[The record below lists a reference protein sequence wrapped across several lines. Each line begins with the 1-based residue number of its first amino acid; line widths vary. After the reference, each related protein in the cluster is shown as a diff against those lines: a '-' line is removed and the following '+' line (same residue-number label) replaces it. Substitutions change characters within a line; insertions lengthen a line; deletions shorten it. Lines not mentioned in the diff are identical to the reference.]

1 MPKSLIV
8 AALCHKHA
16 TLNLSLGAFMLI
28 QWPEATFGKRNGKY
42 LHKHEID
49 QQSWNCPFFVVSL
62 WSEILQ
68 NPEE

>member
-1 MPKSLIV
+1 MQESLII

-16 TLNLSLGAFMLI
+16 TLNPSLGAFMLI

-49 QQSWNCPFFVVSL
+49 QQSWNCPFFVVSF

-68 NPEE
+68 NPGE